1 MQQRRRRER
10 ARSSW
15 PTTTENN
22 NGMGMELVGIG
33 DEADEAE
40 QPGEADNRE
49 DGCNE
54 GEEAHEGHEQSAF
67 IEEIQT
73 AAAAAAENSSND
85 IKVGAESALLFE
97 DDENK
102 SAMLDSEVVSRQE
115 TSPTFFA
122 SKKDFRRIT

>member
-22 NGMGMELVGIG
+22 NGMGMELVGIS

-73 AAAAAAENSSND
+73 AAAAAENSSND